1 MDDDVASDAGV
12 MANASRTCE
21 YDIVEAKYKLHK
33 VGHNLITK
41 NGEINKRVEF
51 PHLFDRTGRF
61 SGEPQY
67 FFTNIHPSMDRIK
80 PQKYSISEQ

>member
-41 NGEINKRVEF
+41 NGEIN
-51 PHLFDRTGRF
+51 
-61 SGEPQY
+61 
-67 FFTNIHPSMDRIK
+67 
-80 PQKYSISEQ
+80 